1 MIVEIVQNFQS
12 NFPPK
17 KRDQA
22 PSKTPEK
29 QRRGGEGNEGK
40 FSSNKRRGCKLC
52 ELEGC
57 ASLAGG
63 QGSLPKKKKNRKKIA
78 NERRRSKFL
87 ACFVLNTTIRVALS
101 KGPVTERGSSV
112 ECPID
117 GMEEKKKKAARVSNR
132 PAWLS
137 ADFRNYRV
145 ESRGLSGSTRGR
157 VSYRAPEASKH
168 TMESRVYRVTTM
180 IRVPLRFK

>member
-17 KRDQA
+17 KRGQA

-101 KGPVTERGSSV
+101 KGPVTEKGV
-112 ECPID
+112 ECRMSHRRD
-117 GMEEKKKKAARVSNR
+117 GGEE
-132 PAWLS
+132 
-137 ADFRNYRV
+137 
-145 ESRGLSGSTRGR
+145 EESGSRLQSTGLVIRGF
-157 VSYRAPEASKH
+157 P
-168 TMESRVYRVTTM
+168 
-180 IRVPLRFK
+180 